1 MTNDIRPLVV
11 AVDGPAGSG
20 KSSVCRGTAARL
32 GWHYLDTGA
41 MYRAMTWAVL
51 AAGIDPDDEQAVA
64 GFAKQPDI
72 SSGVNPYQPTIEVDG
87 IDVSEEIRED
97 RITSAVS
104 AVSAVP
110 KVRQLLVQKQR
121 DAAQTAIRSGMGI
134 VVEGRDITTVVL
146 PNAQLKIFLTAD
158 PEVRAQRRAL
168 EQSADGAPAVAAVQ
182 ATEAALA
189 RRDQLDSTRQTSP
202 LTKATDAIELDTST
216 LTLDEV
222 IAKVVEYAKQAAQ

>member
-20 KSSVCRGTAARL
+20 KSSVCRGVAARL
-32 GWHYLDTGA
+32 SWHYLDTGA

-51 AAGIDPDDEQAVA
+51 EAGIDPNDAQAVA
-64 GFAKQPDI
+64 DFAKKPDI
-72 SSGVNPYQPTIEVDG
+72 ASGSNPYQPTIEVDG
-87 IDVSEEIRED
+87 TDIADAIRKD

-121 DAAQTAIRSGMGI
+121 DAAQLAIRSGTGI

-146 PNAQLKIFLTAD
+146 PNAHLKIFLTAD

-168 EQSADGAPAVAAVQ
+168 EQANGGVVEADAVQ

-189 RRDQLDSTRQTSP
+189 QRDQFDSSRQTSP
-202 LTKATDAIELDTST
+202 LTKAQDAIELDTSA
-216 LTLDEV
+216 LTLDQV
-222 IAKVVEYAKQAAQ
+222 IARVVAYAKDAAK